1 MQGFHDLS
9 VELFCWLLRCSQ
21 RQGKSCDRQ
30 KGRRGHATDKAPGRT
45 PHQHHKIGADGNF
58 PLRIRGGKGVCRG
71 MKGTKENPFSFGQ
84 CTHKREPPRFAA
96 QGVEY
101 LKIRE
106 DEVGNQ
112 FQHCR

>member
-1 MQGFHDLS
+1 
-9 VELFCWLLRCSQ
+9 
-21 RQGKSCDRQ
+21 
-30 KGRRGHATDKAPGRT
+30 
-45 PHQHHKIGADGNF
+45 
-58 PLRIRGGKGVCRG
+58 